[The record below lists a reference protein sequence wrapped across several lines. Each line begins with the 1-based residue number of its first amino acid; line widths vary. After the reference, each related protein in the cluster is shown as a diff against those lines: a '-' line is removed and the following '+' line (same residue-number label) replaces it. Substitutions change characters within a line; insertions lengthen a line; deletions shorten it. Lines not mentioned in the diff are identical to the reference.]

1 MGSGITEFKKGLKD
15 GDTNDGDDDTA
26 ADGTAVDDSK
36 SKSDED

>member
-15 GDTNDGDDDTA
+15 GDTSDGDDDTA
-26 ADGTAVDDSK
+26 ADDSK